1 VAFVNIP
8 KIKTA
13 FILGA
18 GLGMRLRPLTE
29 KRPKPLLSVDGRPLI
44 TFAMDHC
51 LTVGIER
58 FIVNTHYCPAA
69 YDEAFPERSW
79 RGTPILFCHEPVLLD
94 TAGGLKNIEDLLTE
108 DETIL
113 VYNGDIFSD
122 LPLGRLFGVHAA
134 GGREVTL
141 VLRSEGPLR
150 NIALDAD
157 GAICDLRGL
166 LGNPGVR
173 RCLFAGIYAVERGFF
188 RRLVRDKVES
198 VVPVFVEMIREDPG
212 SVGSVIIDKGGWQDI
227 GDPEAYERIKTS
239 GSRLCYGR
247 GEGEPPA
254 VINGSGGGR
263 EMEATAFIRTVLV
276 LPADFDI
283 RLVPVGRGGSD
294 RDYFRVAIFGRDSFI
309 VMRYGQLREENNCY
323 AAIAGFLREIGVAVP
338 AILGHAPDQGL
349 LVMEDLGAEDLFS
362 FRDAPWDLRR
372 PLYEKTL
379 EMVLNLHAFPPEHF
393 PAVGVRLMSGF
404 GPELYKWEGNYFRE
418 YCVRKICRIECSAM
432 EEKALEA
439 ELASLARR
447 LHSTPVSLV
456 HRDLQ
461 SQNVMI
467 RRGEPFLIDFQ
478 GMRFGSPF
486 YDLGSLLYDP
496 YVDLRE
502 EERAILLRYYF
513 GLSRSAPGWDEFRE
527 LFLLASAQRLMQVLG
542 AFGFLGLEQGK
553 PHFLA
558 HVPIALD
565 RLIDVAGRT
574 GSFPQLHALARRCRA
589 SIGKQ
594 GRLSAAGA

>member
-1 VAFVNIP
+1 
-8 KIKTA
+8 
-13 FILGA
+13 
-18 GLGMRLRPLTE
+18 MRLRPLTE
-29 KRPKPLLSVDGRPLI
+29 KRPKPLLPVGGRPLI

-58 FIVNTHYCPAA
+58 FIVNTHHCPAA

-79 RGTPILFCHEPVLLD
+79 RGKPILFCHEPVLLD

-113 VYNGDIFSD
+113 IYNGDILSD
-122 LPLGRLFGVHAA
+122 LPLGRLFEAHAA

-141 VLRSEGPLR
+141 ALRSEGPLR
-150 NIALDAD
+150 NVALDAD
-157 GAICDLRGL
+157 DAICDLRGL
-166 LGNPGVR
+166 LGNPGLR
-173 RCLFAGIYAVERGFF
+173 FCLFTGIYAVERSFF

-198 VVPVFVEMIREDPG
+198 VVPVFVEMIREVPG
-212 SVGSVIIDKGGWQDI
+212 SVGAVIIDEGGWEDI
-227 GDPEAYERIKTS
+227 GDLEAYERIKTS
-239 GSRLCYGR
+239 GPRFCNGR

-254 VINGSGGGR
+254 AVDGSGGGWDT
-263 EMEATAFIRTVLV
+263 EATAFIRTVLG

-283 RLVPVGRGGSD
+283 LLVPIGRGGSD
-294 RDYFRVAIFGRDSFI
+294 RDYFRVAIPGRDSFI
-309 VMRYGQLREENNCY
+309 FMRYGRLREENNCY

-338 AILGHAPDQGL
+338 AILGHAPDRGL

-379 EMVLNLHAFPPEHF
+379 EVVLKLHAFPPERF
-393 PAVGVRLMSGF
+393 PAVSVRLMSGF
-404 GPELYKWEGNYFRE
+404 GPELYKWEWDYFRE
-418 YCVRKICRIECSAM
+418 YCVRKICRIECSAG
-432 EEKALEA
+432 EGKALEA
-439 ELASLARR
+439 ELTSLARR
-447 LHSTPVSLV
+447 LHSTPASLV

-461 SQNVMI
+461 SQNVMV

-478 GMRFGSPF
+478 GIRFGSPF

-513 GLSRSAPGWDEFRE
+513 DLSRSASGWEEFRE

-558 HVPIALD
+558 HLPTALD
-565 RLIDVAGRT
+565 RLIDVTGRT
-574 GSFPQLHALARRCRA
+574 GSFPQLHVLARRCRT
-589 SIGKQ
+589 SIGK
-594 GRLSAAGA
+594 

>member
-1 VAFVNIP
+1 LIEGVSFVNIP

-18 GLGMRLRPLTE
+18 GMGMRLRPLTE

-58 FIVNTHYCPAA
+58 FIVNTHHCPAA
-69 YDEAFPERSW
+69 YDEEFPERRW
-79 RGTPILFCHEPVLLD
+79 RGKPILFRHEPVLLD
-94 TAGGLKNIEDLLTE
+94 TAGGLKNIEDLLAK

-113 VYNGDIFSD
+113 VYNGDILSD
-122 LPLGRLFGVHAA
+122 LPLGRLFEAHAA

-141 VLRSEGPLR
+141 ALRSEGPLR

-166 LGNPGVR
+166 LGNPGLR
-173 RCLFAGIYAVERGFF
+173 FCLFTGIYAVERNFF
-188 RRLVRDKVES
+188 RRLMRDKVES
-198 VVPVFVEMIREDPG
+198 VIPVFAEMIREVPG
-212 SVGSVIIDKGGWQDI
+212 SVGSVIIDEGAWEDI

-239 GSRLCYGR
+239 GPRLCYGR
-247 GEGEPPA
+247 GEWEPPA
-254 VINGSGGGR
+254 VADVSGGGR
-263 EMEATAFIRTVLV
+263 EVGATAFIRTVLD
-276 LPADFDI
+276 LPSDFDI
-283 RLVPVGRGGSD
+283 PLVPVGRGGSD
-294 RDYFRVAIFGRDSFI
+294 RDYFRVTIPGRDSFI
-309 VMRYGQLREENNCY
+309 FMRYGRLREENNSY
-323 AAIAGFLREIGVAVP
+323 AAIAGFLREIGIAVP
-338 AILGHAPDQGL
+338 SILGHAPDRGL

-379 EMVLNLHAFPPEHF
+379 EVVLKLHAFPPELF

-404 GPELYKWEGNYFRE
+404 GPELYKWEWDYFRQH
-418 YCVRKICRIECSAM
+418 CVTKVCGIRLIKG
-432 EEKALEA
+432 EEEALEG
-439 ELASLARR
+439 ELGVLVRR
-447 LHSTPVSLV
+447 LLETPPVLV

-467 RRGEPFLIDFQ
+467 RKGEPFLIDFQ

-502 EERAILLRYYF
+502 EEREILLRYYF
-513 GLSRSAPGWDEFRE
+513 DRSRSALGLEEFRE
-527 LFLLASAQRLMQVLG
+527 LFLLASTQRLMQALG
-542 AFGFLGLEQGK
+542 AFSFLGLEQGK

-558 HVPIALD
+558 HLPTALD
-565 RLIDVAGRT
+565 RLIDVTGRT

-589 SIGKQ
+589 SIGK
-594 GRLSAAGA
+594 